1 MSSTRYRVSQRHLP
15 TNVGSPEKRIFLMPK
30 NYEML
35 YIAHPDLEANI
46 EVISQRVQSLITA
59 REGAIDSEDTWGK
72 RKLAYPIRKLQYGVY
87 VLVNFSLEPSKLAD
101 LNRQLLLLDEVIR
114 FMIIV
119 RPERKEAQK
128 PRRTPRPQ
136 RARTEAPTETKPESQ
151 EPAKDETERMKE
163 LDKKLE
169 EIIGADV

>member
-1 MSSTRYRVSQRHLP
+1 MS
-15 TNVGSPEKRIFLMPK
+15 KK
-30 NYEML
+30 YEML

-59 REGAIDSEDTWGK
+59 RGGTVESDDPWGK

-87 VLVNFSLEPSKLAD
+87 VLVNFELEPDKLSE

-114 FMIIV
+114 FMIII

-128 PRRTPRPQ
+128 PRRTLRPQ
-136 RARTEAPTETKPESQ
+136 RSKAEVPTEPEKEAK
-151 EPAKDETERMKE
+151 EPAKDESERMKE

-169 EIIGADV
+169 EIIGADA

>member
-1 MSSTRYRVSQRHLP
+1 MA
-15 TNVGSPEKRIFLMPK
+15 K

-46 EVISQRVQSLITA
+46 EVISQRVQSLVTA
-59 REGAIDSEDTWGK
+59 RGGTVESEDIWGK

-87 VLVNFSLEPSKLAD
+87 VLVNFALEPDKLAD

-114 FMIIV
+114 FMIII
-119 RPERKEAQK
+119 RPERKESTK
-128 PRRTPRPQ
+128 PRRAPRPL
-136 RARTEAPTETKPESQ
+136 RAKTEAPAETEKPEKK
-151 EPAKDETERMKE
+151 EPTKDESERMKE